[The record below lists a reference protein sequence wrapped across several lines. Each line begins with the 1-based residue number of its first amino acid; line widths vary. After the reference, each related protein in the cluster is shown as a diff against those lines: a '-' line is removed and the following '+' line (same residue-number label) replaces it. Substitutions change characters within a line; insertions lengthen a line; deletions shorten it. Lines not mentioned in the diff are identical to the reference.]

1 MEARSGSPGR
11 FARVVETISAT
22 VAIAGGILILIVA
35 GIVTTSV
42 VGRWLFSKPIPAD
55 YEFVEIGIG
64 VAVFAFLP
72 YTQLRNGHIAV
83 DTFTQR
89 LPAKVNAVIDA
100 VWDLVLAAFLGFFAW
115 GLVSGAQESFQYN
128 ETMVQVSWPIWP
140 IWPVYAICAVLA
152 VVAFLGALA
161 VALLKFG
168 GRA

>member
-1 MEARSGSPGR
+1 MEAQSGSPGR
-11 FARVVETISAT
+11 FARVAQQIAAA
-22 VAIAGGILILIVA
+22 VAIAGGLLILIVA
-35 GIVTTSV
+35 GLVTTSV
-42 VGRWLFSKPIPAD
+42 IGRWLFSKPIPAD

-72 YTQLRNGHIAV
+72 YTQMRNGHIAV

-89 LPAKVNAVIDA
+89 LPVRLNARIDA

-128 ETMVQVSWPIWP
+128 ETMVQISWP

-161 VALLKFG
+161 VAVLKFG
-168 GRA
+168 GRP